1 MDLVRIHRGTFG
13 YGSGRPIE
21 GVVLPLVSP
30 PAPSTRGG
38 FVLSVPAASLG
49 RVGRTSKILVQSESD
64 YELFIGNSADVT
76 PVGHVVAAIGRIADI
91 ATAPSFAEAAQVAA
105 PSPAAAPVESDD
117 EIRARIAQR
126 FAIYGALTAAVAH
139 GEFSSLVVSGAPGIG
154 KTYTATQVLR
164 SISQDIAM
172 AGDPNSILREGS
184 VVEEVSGK
192 TSAIGMFQTLYYNR
206 QAGRVVLFDDCDSVF
221 DDADG
226 LNVLKAALSDSK
238 IRRVSWNTE
247 SRALKDADIPRT
259 FDFEGSVIFI
269 TNMDWTNLRQND
281 SRRPHLEAVMNRAM
295 YVDLT
300 IHDARSKLIHIE
312 TIARGPNGMLQ
323 KYGLTEAAADQ
334 VWNFFVENYAHFN
347 RRGNATLRTI
357 KKICGLYRSQRFG
370 STDWQKMAL
379 VAA

>member
-1 MDLVRIHRGTFG
+1 MELVRIHRGIFG
-13 YGSGRPIE
+13 YGAGRLLE
-21 GVVLPLVSP
+21 NVVLPLLSP
-30 PAPSTRGG
+30 PSPSTRGG
-38 FVLSVPAASLG
+38 LVINVPAASLG
-49 RVGRTSKILVQSESD
+49 RVGRSSKILVQSEKD
-64 YELFIGNSADVT
+64 FEIFIGNPSDVT
-76 PVGHVVAAIGRIADI
+76 PASQIFGIIGRA
-91 ATAPSFAEAAQVAA
+91 ANASAPVSLDDAAQASF
-105 PSPAAAPVESDD
+105 PPAAAAPTESDD
-117 EIRARIAQR
+117 EIRARISQR
-126 FAIYGALTAAVAH
+126 FAIYAALTAAVAH

-164 SISQDIAM
+164 SISHDVAM
-172 AGDPNSILREGS
+172 AGDPNNILRDGS
-184 VVEEVSGK
+184 IVEEISGK

-206 QAGRVVLFDDCDSVF
+206 QPGRVVLFDDCDSVF

-226 LNVLKAALSDSK
+226 LNVLKAALSDNK
-238 IRRVSWNTE
+238 TRRVSWNTE
-247 SRALKDADIPRT
+247 SRVLKDADIPRT

-269 TNMDWTNLRQND
+269 TNIDWTNLRPND

-357 KKICGLYRSQRFG
+357 KKICVLYRSQRFG
-370 STDWQKMAL
+370 GTDWRQMAL